1 MGPAGADIG
10 VADPGRRVP
19 PSHPA
24 RRGHC
29 PGQPVGR
36 TDGLVRRGDLPMRP
50 VYALL
55 AKELRSAFVSPI
67 VYVVGAVFLLVFGF
81 LSYVAVSAA
90 SARAIQLMQIQG
102 AAATLNLNDLVF
114 RPTFHSSAILLLL
127 VVPILT
133 MRVFAEER
141 KLRTFELLMTSP
153 IGLNEIVTA
162 KFLGVYT
169 IFLAL
174 LALTG
179 IVPLILAVYSSFD
192 WNPVFTGYLG
202 LALLGG
208 LFVATGVFASAVTEN
223 QIVAAFLSFG
233 ILILFWLLG
242 AFGSLLGDTPAG
254 NTISYLSFIEH
265 IDRFVRGLIDTKDLV
280 YFVSGIVLMLFLTY
294 RVVESQRWK

>member
-1 MGPAGADIG
+1 
-10 VADPGRRVP
+10 
-19 PSHPA
+19 
-24 RRGHC
+24 
-29 PGQPVGR
+29 
-36 TDGLVRRGDLPMRP
+36 MRP

-67 VYVVGAVFLLVFGF
+67 VYVDGAVFLLVFGF